1 MTHQQIFVKND
12 TLFNESFASF
22 VEDAGSL
29 QWIKKNG
36 DSDDLILYEEKKR
49 QRDKVG
55 KLLRSSRETLE
66 ILYNRNLKK
75 NETELLKEKIF
86 QKLRTSLIELK
97 TAEEV
102 SEDYNDWVFQINSA
116 WLAAFFSL

>member
-1 MTHQQIFVKND
+1 MAAIRFKYFYLDDEIDLVRLLIHEMTHHRFCKND

-36 DSDDLILYEEKKR
+36 DSNDLVLYEEKKR

-55 KLLRSSRETLE
+55 KLLRSSRENLE
-66 ILYNRNLKK
+66 ILYKK
-75 NETELLKEKIF
+75 SEKKETVLLKRNI
-86 QKLRTSLIELK
+86 
-97 TAEEV
+97 
-102 SEDYNDWVFQINSA
+102 
-116 WLAAFFSL
+116 